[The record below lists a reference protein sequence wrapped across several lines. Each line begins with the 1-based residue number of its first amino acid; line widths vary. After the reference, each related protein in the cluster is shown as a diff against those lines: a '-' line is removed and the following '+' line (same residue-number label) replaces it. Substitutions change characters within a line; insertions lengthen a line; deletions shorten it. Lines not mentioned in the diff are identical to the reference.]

1 MSMQNRRQHA
11 ALLYMFLVA
20 GLAGLLLPWILASS
34 GAMTL
39 NAFDLAEW
47 ASLHPSQ
54 PGTSPPLI
62 VPLLLRV
69 QLVFLALMVG
79 LLSAD
84 GMHRTGAALV
94 IAVFAVAQLPP
105 LEIVYDP
112 NNLNYRQQLILA
124 MASLTLGLAALRL
137 RLGRARVWLIVAL
150 ALAGMV
156 TVFGG
161 LSQSQ
166 ALYAQLNQAGGAG
179 MGPWVLCLSYL
190 GVTGVTLIPLLRGR
204 HE

>member
-79 LLSAD
+79 LLAAG
-84 GMHRTGAALV
+84 GMHRTSAALV
-94 IAVFAVAQLPP
+94 IAVFAIAQIPP

-112 NNLNYRQQLILA
+112 NNLNYRQQLIMA
-124 MASLTLGLAALRL
+124 MASLILGLAALRL
-137 RLGRARVWLIVAL
+137 RLGRARIWLIAAL

-156 TVFGG
+156 TSFSG
-161 LSQSQ
+161 LLQSQ
-166 ALYAQLNQAGGAG
+166 ALYGQLNQAAGAG
-179 MGPWVLCLSYL
+179 IGVWVLCLSYFAV
-190 GVTGVTLIPLLRGR
+190 GVVTLMPLVRGR
-204 HE
+204 QV